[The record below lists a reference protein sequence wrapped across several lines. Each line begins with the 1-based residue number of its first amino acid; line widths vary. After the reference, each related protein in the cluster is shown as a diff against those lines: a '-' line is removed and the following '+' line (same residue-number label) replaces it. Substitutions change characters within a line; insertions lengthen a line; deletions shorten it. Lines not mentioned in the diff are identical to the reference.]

1 MALTAKSL
9 WTRMHSNGLPTAHLL
24 TVSQH
29 ALGRGVCI
37 PACTG
42 QGVCI
47 PACTGQGVYIP
58 ACTGQ
63 GGVHPSMHWAGVCVS
78 QHALGREVCI
88 PACTGQGVSAGR
100 GSAQGGVCLGV
111 SAQGDVW
118 QTPPRPEADT
128 PCEQNDWQTGVKTLP
143 CRNFVADGKNFQRLK
158 VTCSRIWS
166 NNPGLLIQYS
176 TYWPILTW
184 GS

>member
-1 MALTAKSL
+1 MGCLPPTYWPYPSMHWLGGCASQHALG
-9 WTRMHSNGLPTAHLL
+9 RGC
-24 TVSQH
+24 VSQH

-42 QGVCI
+42 QGV
-47 PACTGQGVYIP
+47 YIP

-63 GGVHPSMHWAGVCVS
+63 WGVYPSMHWAGGCVF
-78 QHALGREVCI
+78 QHALGRGCLLGGGL
-88 PACTGQGVSAGR
+88 PRGCLPRGLSDWGCGR
-100 GSAQGGVCLGV
+100 HPPDQR
-111 SAQGDVW
+111 
-118 QTPPRPEADT
+118 QTP

-143 CRNFVADGKNFQRLK
+143 CRNFVAGGKNFQRLK

-176 TYWPILTW
+176 TYWSILT
-184 GS
+184 